1 MLRVD
6 IQQSKSFEAARHG
19 RRLAIALAVT
29 AGFALS
35 FSSAAL
41 ADDCNADIGKFSQ
54 KRQAIIND
62 LNAAAKANKTGQLDP
77 TSSCGKLRELAAVE
91 QQLLAYMN
99 KNKSW
104 CSIPDD
110 VVNNFS
116 SASEKSKVIAGKAC
130 AAAEQIKKG
139 LQTQAA
145 QAPKLPTGPL

>member
-6 IQQSKSFEAARHG
+6 TLQSKPHHAARHG
-19 RRLAIALAVT
+19 GRLAIALAVV

-41 ADDCNADIGKFSQ
+41 ADDCNADIGNFSK

-62 LNAAAKANKTGQLDP
+62 LNAAAKASKNGQLDP
-77 TSSCGKLRELAAVE
+77 MTSCGKLRELAAVE
-91 QQLLAYMN
+91 QQLLAYMH
-99 KNKSW
+99 KNKDW

-110 VVNNFS
+110 VVNNFT
-116 SASEKSKVIAGKAC
+116 SASDKSRSIAGKAC
-130 AAAEQIKKG
+130 AAAEAMKKG

-145 QAPKLPTGPL
+145 QAPKLPSGPL